1 VGRISKSVCEHEKT
15 KYFPSF
21 PFFCC
26 GELNPDGCKSNLD
39 TTYKHNERSKIR
51 FTETVNLTLI
61 TFTCVRFP
69 FATFG
74 NILISLALVSI
85 SSFVIDMPLNVG
97 CN

>member
-1 VGRISKSVCEHEKT
+1 LWAVSLKVFVSRKT
-15 KYFPSF
+15 RNTFL
-21 PFFCC
+21 FFYCC
-26 GELNPDGCKSNLD
+26 GELNPEGCKSNLD
-39 TTYKHNERSKIR
+39 TTYKNTGRSKIR

-85 SSFVIDMPLNVG
+85 SSFVTDKPLIVG
-97 CN
+97 CS